1 MAGSSTT
8 TAMPAT
14 PTQELDTAAAVATA
28 TAATQQEEPQIKS
41 ATNRNLVIFALGLAI
56 LVGVLDATI
65 VATLVPSIAD
75 DFSSVDS
82 AAWYGS
88 AYLLVTGAIQPTFGK
103 LYSTFQSKIVFLSSV
118 ALLEVGSL
126 ICALAKNSPTFIG
139 GRAVAGLGAAG
150 IISGGLIITALVT
163 PLHQRPIYTGVLGS
177 LEGVGIVIG
186 PIIGGQ
192 IASSIGWRWCFWINL
207 PIGAVLCAIL
217 VFLFHPPKPTP
228 EQQQQRAHETWLQKL
243 RKLDLEGGLA
253 ITGSLTCLLLALEW
267 GGTSYPWGDGR
278 IIALLVVFGV
288 SFICVGVHQ
297 RWKGEAATF
306 PTRLL
311 KNRTFAMFLI
321 CGFCFAGAQFTILYY
336 GESMQLPMWFQA
348 VQGVSAAES
357 GTRLLAMVVTVIV
370 VAVFA
375 GAGASVVGYLP
386 PFVFFATIMSSVG
399 AGMLY
404 TLHPGISQARWIG
417 YQILFGAGSGTGI
430 QQAIVGVQVAVDHAD
445 VAYAT
450 SSVMLVNTLA
460 GAIFIGA
467 SQTLFLNEMT
477 KVTARIPSLDQH
489 TLLSGFQSIR
499 DMLSPDD
506 LAVTIDAYNSGITH
520 AFLIGLVLSSITV
533 LTWPFIRWI
542 PLKKKEEN
550 PAKAGEEGEAEAQD
564 EAKPGAE
571 KGVTTDGTPPTPAN
585 PSTGTS

>member
-1 MAGSSTT
+1 MADSNKAAAPS
-8 TAMPAT
+8 P
-14 PTQELDTAAAVATA
+14 PTQETNVAAPQPVSGDA
-28 TAATQQEEPQIKS
+28 AATQEPQIDS
-41 ATNRNLVIFALGLAI
+41 ALKRNLVVFALGLAI

-88 AYLLVTGAIQPTFGK
+88 AYLLVTGAIMPTFGK
-103 LYSTFQSKIVFLSSV
+103 LYSAFPSKIVFLSSV
-118 ALLEVGSL
+118 AFLEIGSL

-150 IISGGLIITALVT
+150 IISGGLIITAQVT
-163 PLHQRPIYTGVLGS
+163 PLHQRPMYTGILGS

-186 PIIGGQ
+186 PIIGGH

-217 VFLFHPPKPTP
+217 VFFFHPPKRTAD
-228 EQQQQRAHETWLQKL
+228 EQQKQDQKTWRQRILE
-243 RKLDLEGGLA
+243 LDLEGGLA

-267 GGTSYPWGDGR
+267 GGTTYPWGDGR
-278 IIALLVVFGV
+278 IIALFVIFGV
-288 SFICVGVHQ
+288 SLICVGVHQ

-311 KNRTFAMFLI
+311 KNRTFAMYLI
-321 CGFCFAGAQFTILYY
+321 LGFCFAGAQFTVLYY
-336 GESMQLPMWFQA
+336 LPMWFQA

-357 GTRLLAMVVTVIV
+357 GTRLLAMVVSVIV
-370 VAVFA
+370 IAIFS
-375 GAGASVVGYLP
+375 GAGSSVVGYLP
-386 PFVFFATIMSSVG
+386 PFAYLATVLASVG
-399 AGMLY
+399 AGMLF
-404 TLHPGISQARWIG
+404 TLHPGISQSKWIG

-460 GAIFIGA
+460 GSIFIGA
-467 SQTLFLNEMT
+467 SQTLFLSEMT
-477 KVTARIPSLDQH
+477 KVVERLPNLDQN

-499 DMLSPDD
+499 DMLDSED
-506 LAVTIDAYNSGITH
+506 LVIAIDAYNRGVTK
-520 AFLIGLVLSSITV
+520 AFLIALVLCSVTV
-533 LTWPFIRWI
+533 LTWPFVRWI
-542 PLKKKEEN
+542 PLKKKEEKSVEGGADGK
-550 PAKAGEEGEAEAQD
+550 PEAVKEAKAEE
-564 EAKPGAE
+564 
-571 KGVTTDGTPPTPAN
+571 TTPAQSN
-585 PSTGTS
+585 PSTGT